1 MYKLLKANSFRL
13 KKDVV
18 FWLFICASIGIAIFE
33 IWQASNNM
41 QRSFMDYK
49 VTVDEVISKF
59 VEIIGL
65 AIGLF
70 VSLFIGNEFSSG
82 IIRNKIISG
91 HKREKIY
98 LSYLINIVFSAI
110 IALVIYSCIILLIGK
125 NKNIFEKSNKSLSE
139 ITIMIIDI
147 ILNIVSFCSMFLL
160 ITILFSDPTISVILS
175 VMLFI
180 ISFLFISNLSL
191 VVNATP
197 YRIVS
202 AFVTENE
209 EITDAV
215 KEHNNFYIENK
226 TKRNIVKSLYFLLP
240 PGQAGEIN
248 YSSDNPE
255 EIKQRKEYLNTLPL
269 YSIVSTCFTSGWG
282 IYIFKKKDLK

>member
-49 VTVDEVISKF
+49 VTVDEVISEF
-59 VEIIGL
+59 VEPIGL

-98 LSYLINIVFSAI
+98 LSYLINIIISVI
-110 IALVIYSCIILLIGK
+110 IAWIIYSCVILVVGR
-125 NKNIFEKSNKSLSE
+125 NIFEKSNK
-139 ITIMIIDI
+139 
-147 ILNIVSFCSMFLL
+147 SFCSMFLL
-160 ITILFSDPTISVILS
+160 ITMVFSDPTINVILC
-175 VMLFI
+175 VMLFFM
-180 ISFLFISNLSL
+180 SFLFISNLSL
-191 VVNATP
+191 TVNATP
-197 YRIVS
+197 YKLVS
-202 AFVTENE
+202 NGFTENG
-209 EITDAV
+209 EITDV
-215 KEHNNFYIENK
+215 VTEPNNLYIENK
-226 TKRNIVKSLYFLLP
+226 TERNIVKSLYFLLP
-240 PGQAGEIN
+240 TGQAGEIN
-248 YSSDNPE
+248 YSSYYPK
-255 EIKQRKEYLNTLPL
+255 EIKQRREYLNTLPL
-269 YSIVSTCFTSGWG
+269 YSIFSTCFMSFWG
-282 IYIFKKKDLK
+282 ICIFKNKDLK

>member
-49 VTVDEVISKF
+49 VTVDEVISEF
-59 VEIIGL
+59 VEPIGL

-98 LSYLINIVFSAI
+98 LSYLINIIISVI
-110 IALVIYSCIILLIGK
+110 IAWIIYSCVILVVGR
-125 NKNIFEKSNKSLSE
+125 NIFEKSNKSLSE
-139 ITIMIIDI
+139 IIITMINI
-147 ILNIVSFCSMFLL
+147 ILNIVCFCSMFLL
-160 ITILFSDPTISVILS
+160 ITMVFSDPTINVILC
-175 VMLFI
+175 VMLFFM
-180 ISFLFISNLSL
+180 SFLFISNLSL
-191 VVNATP
+191 TVNATP
-197 YRIVS
+197 YKLVS
-202 AFVTENE
+202 NSFTKNG
-209 EITDAV
+209 EITDV
-215 KEHNNFYIENK
+215 VIEPNNLYIENK
-226 TKRNIVKSLYFLLP
+226 TERNIVKSLYFLLP

-248 YSSDNPE
+248 YSSYYPK
-255 EIKQRKEYLNTLPL
+255 EIKQRREYLNTLPL
-269 YSIVSTCFTSGWG
+269 YSIFSTCFMSFWG
-282 IYIFKKKDLK
+282 ICIFKNKDLK